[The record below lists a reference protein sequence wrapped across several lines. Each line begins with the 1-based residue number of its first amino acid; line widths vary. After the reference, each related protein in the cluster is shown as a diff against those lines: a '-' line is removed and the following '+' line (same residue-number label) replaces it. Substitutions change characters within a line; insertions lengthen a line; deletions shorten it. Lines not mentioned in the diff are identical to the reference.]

1 LTSDSAMCSINKLR
15 MEASTAVEKAVEEAK
30 TYIQNAAVVG
40 ADETSFSQKNM
51 DGCNGKNRQAWLWTA
66 VTPFVTF
73 FQITLTRC
81 TDAAKNLLG
90 ESFAGI
96 LNSDRYASYNW
107 VDVEQRQLCWAHLK
121 REFIKISERKGVSQ
135 QIGTDLLEQQE
146 KLFAL
151 WYQGIKLEMEP

>member
-1 LTSDSAMCSINKLR
+1 MVAVLSGLYRHSQRMVKTAMQEIFDIRLSLGTINKLR

-51 DGCNGKNRQAWLWTA
+51 DGCNSKNSQAWLWTA

-81 TDAAKNLLG
+81 PADWIASQLPTDVDQQTPQTQGKRKKNGDMMCYRGKMRCSSQSGCHVKLW
-90 ESFAGI
+90 F
-96 LNSDRYASYNW
+96 
-107 VDVEQRQLCWAHLK
+107 
-121 REFIKISERKGVSQ
+121 KG
-135 QIGTDLLEQQE
+135 
-146 KLFAL
+146 
-151 WYQGIKLEMEP
+151 